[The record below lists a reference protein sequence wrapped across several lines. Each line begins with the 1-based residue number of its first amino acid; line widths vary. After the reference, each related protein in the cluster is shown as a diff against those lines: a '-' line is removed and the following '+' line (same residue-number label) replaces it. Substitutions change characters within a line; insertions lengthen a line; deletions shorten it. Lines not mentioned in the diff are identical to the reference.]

1 LKIWLASLEAG
12 KTIGEV
18 RTAIETYKRNLANP
32 GSNPGLSTN
41 NNQIINLMAKEV
53 KKITGDWTKSISE
66 MKLNEV
72 VEFPISA
79 YDGIMST
86 IRYRVR
92 RRFGI
97 IIKREGELDY
107 KKGVFRAK
115 RIS

>member
-1 LKIWLASLEAG
+1 
-12 KTIGEV
+12 
-18 RTAIETYKRNLANP
+18 
-32 GSNPGLSTN
+32 
-41 NNQIINLMAKEV
+41 MAKEV

-107 KKGVFRAK
+107 KREFLELNVFRDGN
-115 RIS
+115 SDSM

>member
-1 LKIWLASLEAG
+1 MDKWRNWQTLKQEKWSAILLKIRAC
-12 KTIGEV
+12 TI
-18 RTAIETYKRNLANP
+18 P

>member
-1 LKIWLASLEAG
+1 
-12 KTIGEV
+12 
-18 RTAIETYKRNLANP
+18 
-32 GSNPGLSTN
+32 
-41 NNQIINLMAKEV
+41 
-53 KKITGDWTKSISE
+53 

>member
-1 LKIWLASLEAG
+1 
-12 KTIGEV
+12 
-18 RTAIETYKRNLANP
+18 
-32 GSNPGLSTN
+32 
-41 NNQIINLMAKEV
+41 MAKEV